1 VGFEKFT
8 ADSYEEKRKEAN
20 SPQLTADS
28 RKKRQRVNPDAEAGA
43 QRTRRNEKR
52 RLEALPTS
60 GQAGATTLQKS
71 TD

>member
-8 ADSYEEKRKEAN
+8 ADSYEEKKRE
-20 SPQLTADS
+20 
-28 RKKRQRVNPDAEAGA
+28 RQRFNTETGA

-52 RLEALPTS
+52 RPFEAQGKLEALRATGRTLRTS
-60 GQAGATTLQKS
+60 GQAGATTLKKS